1 MNTYWLNKANNDNLI
16 VFFAGW
22 SFDYN
27 PFLNLETKNND
38 VLMIYDYNEVEIPQV
53 LQELN
58 NYKRKTLITWSM
70 GVFISYLLK
79 DLFSDFDKKFA
90 INGTITP
97 VDDDFGIPK
106 KMFELTLK
114 HVQKGLEG
122 KFYQN
127 IFKTEEE
134 YKKYETCQ
142 VQRSIENR
150 VTELENLY
158 SLIKIKNGIDYEK
171 FYDFAIVSEFDKIIP
186 PKNQL
191 ASHKKNNVKTVVLP
205 YGHSPFFNFLSWEN
219 ITNANK

>member
-27 PFLNLETKNND
+27 PFLNLDTQNND

-58 NYKRKTLITWSM
+58 DYKRKTLITWSM
-70 GVFISYLLK
+70 GVFIGYLLK
-79 DLFSDFDKKFA
+79 DLFKTFDKKIA

-97 VDDDFGIPK
+97 VDDEFGIPK

-114 HVQKGLEG
+114 HAQKGLEG

-134 YKKYETCQ
+134 YKKYEEFQ

-150 VTELENLY
+150 VNELENLY
-158 SLIKIKNGIDYEK
+158 SLIKIKNGINYEK

-191 ASHKKNNVKTVVLP
+191 ASHNKNNVPTVILP
-205 YGHSPFFNFLSWEN
+205 YGHSPFFNFTSWDE
-219 ITNANK
+219 IANANK

>member
-27 PFLNLETKNND
+27 PFLKLDTQNND

-58 NYKRKTLITWSM
+58 DYKRKTLITWSM
-70 GVFISYLLK
+70 GVFIGYLLK
-79 DLFSDFDKKFA
+79 DLFKTFDKKIA

-97 VDDDFGIPK
+97 VDDEFGIPK

-114 HVQKGLEG
+114 HAQKGLEG

-134 YKKYETCQ
+134 YKKYEEFQ

-150 VTELENLY
+150 VNELENLY
-158 SLIKIKNGIDYEK
+158 SLIKIKNGINYEK

-191 ASHKKNNVKTVVLP
+191 ASHNKNNVPTVILP
-205 YGHSPFFNFLSWEN
+205 YGHSPFFNFTSWDE
-219 ITNANK
+219 IANANK

>member
-1 MNTYWLNKANNDNLI
+1 MNTYWLNKANKDNLI

-27 PFLNLETKNND
+27 PFLKLDTQNND

-58 NYKRKTLITWSM
+58 DYKRKTLITWSM
-70 GVFISYLLK
+70 GVFIGYLLK
-79 DLFSDFDKKFA
+79 DLFKTFDKKIA

-97 VDDDFGIPK
+97 VDDEFGIPK

-114 HVQKGLEG
+114 HAQKGLEG

-134 YKKYETCQ
+134 YKKYEEFQ

-150 VTELENLY
+150 VNELENLY
-158 SLIKIKNGIDYEK
+158 SLIKIKNGINYEK

-191 ASHKKNNVKTVVLP
+191 ASHNKNNVPTVILP
-205 YGHSPFFNFLSWEN
+205 YGHSPFFNFTSWDE
-219 ITNANK
+219 IANANK

>member
-1 MNTYWLNKANNDNLI
+1 
-16 VFFAGW
+16 
-22 SFDYN
+22 
-27 PFLNLETKNND
+27 
-38 VLMIYDYNEVEIPQV
+38 
-53 LQELN
+53 
-58 NYKRKTLITWSM
+58 
-70 GVFISYLLK
+70 
-79 DLFSDFDKKFA
+79 
-90 INGTITP
+90 
-97 VDDDFGIPK
+97 
-106 KMFELTLK
+106 
-114 HVQKGLEG
+114 
-122 KFYQN
+122 
-127 IFKTEEE
+127 
-134 YKKYETCQ
+134 